1 MKVINVPG
9 QRTTSQQYLKTVENE
24 TNSGEAVVGDLE
36 REKSSLSVA
45 FKLQQHTQLFL
56 ISNQN

>member
-24 TNSGEAVVGDLE
+24 TNSGEAVVGHLE